1 MTFDQDHHGG
11 VYVVLIWFFGSF
23 FFGFFCFGCGRG
35 RGEIESEGHGAGG
48 DANPH

>member
-23 FFGFFCFGCGRG
+23 FFGFFGCGRG